1 MSRRVRRLRERDSAD
16 AAWQTGHHIVRD
28 RGHAVVLAVPV
39 QHWRHTGQELQVD
52 IREMLPVPELQETP
66 EAHVGHTAEGTVEGT
81 CRIIMTVETERR
93 HII

>member
-1 MSRRVRRLRERDSAD
+1 VSRRVRRLRERDSAD

-28 RGHAVVLAVPV
+28 RGHAVIPAVPV

-66 EAHVGHTAEGTVEGT
+66 EAHVGHTTKGTVEGT
-81 CRIIMTVETERR
+81 SRI
-93 HII
+93 